1 MFFFPANDKPFVHY
15 GVDLNIITKAL
26 LLLFIFTSLSF
37 GQGQKVEKHTP
48 FVTALFN
55 RMLVQPHDTVKTAIS
70 KFIKG
75 LVDSALWNKFDC
87 LYILAASD
95 AYNAKLNWIKDNYN
109 LTAVGNMSFEQ
120 FRGYMGDGGRSYL
133 ETNYDPLT
141 DGVNYLLNSCGTG
154 IYSRTDSYILG
165 DKADMGSG
173 ENPPYIWINF
183 KGTRNGLIRPY
194 LNSTTSSGSIYNYT
208 GSTLGII
215 TVNRT
220 APDTVSVF
228 TTTSTGSTQRISNA
242 NSVAIPNQ
250 TIWISGRNDGKKG
263 TAFQSRQ
270 YAAAFI
276 GGPLSQ
282 REHEIFTKFLE
293 AYLDAVG
300 AGVIP

>member
-1 MFFFPANDKPFVHY
+1 MFFFMADSKTYYSVMLKL
-15 GVDLNIITKAL
+15 VIKTL
-26 LLLFIFTSLSF
+26 LILFIFSSLNF

-48 FVTALFN
+48 FETALFN
-55 RMLVQPHDTVKTAIS
+55 RMLVQPPDTVKTAIS
-70 KFIKG
+70 KLIKG

-95 AYNAKLNWIKDNYN
+95 AYNAKLNWIKDDHN
-109 LTAVGNMSFEQ
+109 LTSVGNMSFEP
-120 FRGYMGDGGRSYL
+120 FRGYMGDGAGSYL
-133 ETNYDPLT
+133 ETNYNPAT
-141 DGVNYLLNSCGTG
+141 DGVNFILNSCGMG

-165 DKADMGSG
+165 DKADIGSG
-173 ENPPYIWINF
+173 EKPPYIWLNF
-183 KGTRNGLIRPY
+183 KGSRRGLIRPY
-194 LNSTTSSGSIYNYT
+194 LNSTTCSGSLYNYQ
-208 GSTLGII
+208 GSTLGIM

-228 TTTSTGSTQRISNA
+228 TTTSTGSTQRVSNA
-242 NSVAIPNQ
+242 NSVAVPNY
-250 TIWISGRNDGKKG
+250 TIWISGRNDGKRG

-276 GGPLSQ
+276 GGPLSHQ
-282 REHEIFTKFLE
+282 EHEIFTKFLE